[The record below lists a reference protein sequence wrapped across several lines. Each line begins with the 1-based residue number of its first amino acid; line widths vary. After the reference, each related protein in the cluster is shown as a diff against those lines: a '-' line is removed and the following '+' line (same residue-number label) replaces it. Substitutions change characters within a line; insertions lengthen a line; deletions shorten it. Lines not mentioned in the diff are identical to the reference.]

1 MDHWMDDF
9 AGSVFTC
16 ARVHI
21 AVCFVGA
28 SLSEVVYHV
37 VRPGDVFFLNP

>member
-16 ARVHI
+16 AHVHI
-21 AVCFVGA
+21 VVCV
-28 SLSEVVYHV
+28 SSEH
-37 VRPGDVFFLNP
+37 P